1 MCLSHLRGLRS
12 THALSEKKPA
22 KQPKMATPIL
32 LADAVTLSGS
42 DQSSSICLSRKDFL
56 GAVQQMPKVHLH
68 DHLEGAV
75 RPRTILE
82 EAERLGLPKPATTVD
97 EMQSMI
103 GMRPNENLLDFL
115 KKFDPF
121 RFIFDDRQ
129 SLERIAYEAVE
140 DNAKDGV
147 KYVELR
153 MNCSK
158 NEKKLSIGEVMDS
171 VLDGMHKG
179 SRELGVEARFIAS
192 INRSHPIEKAW
203 AIVKEAVARKDKG
216 VVGIDLA
223 GDEIHFP
230 PELFKDVF
238 AFARANGLQV
248 TVHAGE
254 AVGPHSIESAI
265 DELGAERIGHGVRLR
280 EDKATL
286 EKVRDEHVH
295 LEMCPHSNHLL
306 NIVQNMADYPLREYT
321 EQGISCSLNT
331 DDPHIF
337 GVTLLQEYMGQAQTS
352 KFSLQELQALNLGAI
367 KAAFL
372 PMVDKE
378 RLLAEFQKDYDRINA
393 QVAATHSPKEL
404 PKAA

>member
-1 MCLSHLRGLRS
+1 MCLHHLGALRS
-12 THALSEKKPA
+12 VYAKSEKMPT
-22 KQPKMATPIL
+22 KQPITPPIL
-32 LADAVTLSGS
+32 LADAVTLSG
-42 DQSSSICLSRKDFL
+42 DDTPGSICLSHKDFL
-56 GAVQQMPKVHLH
+56 DAVQRMPKVQLH

-75 RPRTILE
+75 RPQTILD
-82 EAERLGLPKPATTVD
+82 EARRLGLPQPANTLPA
-97 EMQSMI
+97 MQSMI
-103 GMRPNENLLDFL
+103 AMRPNENLLDFL

-121 RFIFDDRQ
+121 RFIFEDRD
-129 SLERIAYEAVE
+129 SLKRIAYEAVE
-140 DNAKDGV
+140 DNARDGV

-158 NEKKLSIGEVMDS
+158 NEKKLSIGEVMDC
-171 VLDGMHKG
+171 VLEGIHEG
-179 SRELGVEARFIAS
+179 SKELGVEARFIAS

-223 GDEIHFP
+223 GDEIHYP
-230 PELFKDVF
+230 PELFKEVF
-238 AFARANGLQV
+238 AYARANGLQA

-254 AVGPHSIESAI
+254 AVGPHSIEAAI

-280 EDKATL
+280 EDQATL
-286 EKVRDEHVH
+286 EKVRDEQVH

-306 NIVQNMADYPLREYT
+306 NIVKDMANYPLREYT
-321 EQGISCSLNT
+321 EKGISCSLNT

-337 GVTLLQEYMGQAQTS
+337 GVTLLQEYMGQARTS

-378 RLLAEFQKDYDRINA
+378 RLLAEFERDYDRINREISA
-393 QVAATHSPKEL
+393 RRSGLEL
-404 PKAA
+404 PQAA

>member
-1 MCLSHLRGLRS
+1 MCLSHLGGLRS
-12 THALSEKKPA
+12 VSARSEKTPT
-22 KQPKMATPIL
+22 KQPNSVPPIV
-32 LADAVTLSGS
+32 LADAVTLSKA
-42 DQSSSICLSRKDFL
+42 DQASSLCLSRQDFL
-56 GAVQQMPKVHLH
+56 DAVTRMPKVQLH

-82 EAERLGLPKPATTVD
+82 EAERLGLPKPANTVAG
-97 EMQSMI
+97 MQSMI
-103 GMRPNENLLDFL
+103 AMRPNENLLDFL

-121 RFIFDDRQ
+121 RFLFEDRD
-129 SLERIAYEAVE
+129 SLKRIAYEAVE
-140 DNAKDGV
+140 DNAREGV

-158 NEKKLSIGEVMDS
+158 NEEKLSIGQVMDC
-171 VLDGMHKG
+171 VLEGMHKG
-179 SRELGVEARFIAS
+179 SQELGVEARFIAS
-192 INRSHPIEKAW
+192 INRSHPMEKAW
-203 AIVKEAVARKDKG
+203 AIVKEAIARKDRG

-223 GDEIHFP
+223 GDEIHYP

-238 AFARANGLQV
+238 AYARENGLQV

-254 AVGPHSIESAI
+254 AVGPKSIEGAI
-265 DELGAERIGHGVRLR
+265 DQLGAERIGHGVRLR

-286 EKVRDEHVH
+286 DKVRTEHVH

-306 NIVQNMADYPLREYT
+306 NIVKSMADYPLREYT
-321 EQGISCSLNT
+321 QQGISCSLNT

-337 GVTLLQEYMGQAQTS
+337 GVTLLQEYMGQAATS

-378 RLLAEFQKDYDRINA
+378 RLLAEFENDYRRLNA
-393 QVAATHSPKEL
+393 EILAKTRPEL
-404 PKAA
+404 PQAA